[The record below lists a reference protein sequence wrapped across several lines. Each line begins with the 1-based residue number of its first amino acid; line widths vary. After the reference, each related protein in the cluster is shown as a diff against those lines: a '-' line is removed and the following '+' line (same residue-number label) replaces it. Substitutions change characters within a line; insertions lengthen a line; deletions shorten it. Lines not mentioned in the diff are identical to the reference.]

1 MRYKSCAIHFK
12 HKYIVDDPYL
22 TTLHKLHL
30 ALMAVG
36 IYGEA
41 DACAF
46 INMASLGEELDVERH
61 TLHITRCLW
70 RIEARD
76 SASCTRVV
84 PLPFL
89 HISTQLGVG
98 LIILC
103 HAYHISKMK

>member
-1 MRYKSCAIHFK
+1 MRYKSCAIHFE

-22 TTLHKLHL
+22 ATLHKLHL

-36 IYGEA
+36 VYGEA

-46 INMASLGEELDVERH
+46 INMASLGEKLDVERH

-76 SASCTRVV
+76 SASCARVV
-84 PLPFL
+84 PLPFF
-89 HISTQLGVG
+89 HETAQLSVR

>member
-1 MRYKSCAIHFK
+1 MRYKSCAIHFE

-22 TTLHKLHL
+22 ATLHKLHL

-36 IYGEA
+36 VYGEA

-46 INMASLGEELDVERH
+46 INMASLGEKLDVERH
-61 TLHITRCLW
+61 TLHVTRRLGW
-70 RIEARD
+70 VETRYTLSRA
-76 SASCTRVV
+76 RVV

-89 HISTQLGVG
+89 HISAQLGVG